1 MRIETF
7 GKDVEVTPALQ
18 SYVEEKLARIGKHFD
33 QHCEARVT
41 LKLQKTEHHVDA
53 SLNIPGQ
60 TLHAEAGGQT
70 MYAAIGHGIAIPH
83 GRAPT
88 LDRPRGALLRLA
100 TPVDFGGDEPV
111 DLVFAMAVPAHYT
124 HQHLML
130 LSELA
135 ELFSA
140 PGIRQALRAAGDARA
155 LRQALELTPPASAA

>member
-70 MYAAIGHGIAIPH
+70 MYAAIDVLADK
-83 GRAPT
+83 
-88 LDRPRGALLRLA
+88 LDRLVIKHKEKNSSTHRCRWA
-100 TPVDFGGDEPV
+100 T
-111 DLVFAMAVPAHYT
+111 MAADRHRFPQT
-124 HQHLML
+124 CP
-130 LSELA
+130 E
-135 ELFSA
+135 
-140 PGIRQALRAAGDARA
+140 
-155 LRQALELTPPASAA
+155 